1 MTSDQGRDRD
11 QHRSDYRPPEPPAG
25 WHDQDWLLILIA
37 LDWYAR
43 DGPDDVTEGQE
54 LRAYQ
59 LVESIAHLHG
69 ITSLGSARFLDNSY
83 FDQYARR
90 ASSEQ
95 Q

>member
-1 MTSDQGRDRD
+1 MPRNQDHDQDK
-11 QHRSDYRPPEPPAG
+11 HRSDYRPPEPPAG
-25 WHDQDWLLILIA
+25 WHDQDWLLILVA

-43 DGPDDVTEGQE
+43 EGDVTDGQE

-59 LVESIAHLHG
+59 LVESIAHLPG
-69 ITSLGSARFLDNSY
+69 TVSLGSARFLDSGY

-90 ASSEQ
+90 ASPEQ